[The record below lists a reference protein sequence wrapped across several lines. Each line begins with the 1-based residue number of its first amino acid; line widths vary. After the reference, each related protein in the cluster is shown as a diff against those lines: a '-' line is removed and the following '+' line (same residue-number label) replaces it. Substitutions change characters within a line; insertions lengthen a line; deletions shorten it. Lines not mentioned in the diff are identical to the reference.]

1 MGDNLALLT
10 RLLDF
15 RAQDIPVS
23 VPKYLAQLTANT
35 SGCFVLLFCDCCW
48 VFCLCF
54 LFVFLDGVYVDIL
67 EPILQ
72 NQLASNSK
80 MCLPLSPDVLFS

>member
-1 MGDNLALLT
+1 MGNNLALLT
-10 RLLDF
+10 RLLNF

-48 VFCLCF
+48 VFVCVFVCFSRRGLCGYPGTYF
-54 LFVFLDGVYVDIL
+54 T
-67 EPILQ
+67 EPAGLK
-72 NQLASNSK
+72 LK
-80 MCLPLSPDVLFS
+80 DLPTSVS